1 MVERIAKASK
11 VPVVS
16 AHKGLNMGT
25 DVVRATAPTW
35 WALPACCAS
44 RRPDCVYNS
53 AYIAILNL
61 VILRIAVLKVHAT
74 MTKASE
80 MGENPQSSTRLRLWE
95 IMSTSC
101 FEYRDTAAHRVDIS

>member
-11 VPVVS
+11 APVIG

-25 DVVRATAPTW
+25 DVVRAIAPTW
-35 WALPACCAS
+35 WALPACYAS
-44 RRPDCVYNS
+44 RRLDCVYNS

-61 VILRIAVLKVHAT
+61 AILRIAVLKVHAT

-80 MGENPQSSTRLRLWE
+80 RGKPPIEHPTSTLGAYVDLLLRIQSYCRS
-95 IMSTSC
+95 
-101 FEYRDTAAHRVDIS
+101 